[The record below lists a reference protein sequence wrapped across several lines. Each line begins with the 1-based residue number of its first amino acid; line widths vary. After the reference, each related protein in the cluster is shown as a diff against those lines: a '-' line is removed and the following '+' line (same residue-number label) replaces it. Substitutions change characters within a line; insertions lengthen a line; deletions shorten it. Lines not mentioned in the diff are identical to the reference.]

1 MLTGGRLRF
10 VPVDTTTLHTI
21 NSCIVKLGKVTKACK
36 VYRGVAGGVLPD
48 EFWHEDQVGAAS
60 ALEPPLLFLLTSS
73 SPRLAPL
80 PPQHL
85 VRGGVEFSFMSTTK
99 SFDVAMD
106 YARAKGE
113 SSVSIVFEMIQ
124 GLVDR
129 GADLKWLSQYPHEEE
144 VGCGAVLFEPLSGKR
159 WRVGG

>member
-1 MLTGGRLRF
+1 MRAPLAFPALAFKRIHCLSSVTAADLDLPPGT
-10 VPVDTTTLHTI
+10 DTTTLHTI

-36 VYRGVAGGVLPD
+36 VYRGVAGGVLPA
-48 EFWHEDQVGAAS
+48 EFWHED
-60 ALEPPLLFLLTSS
+60 
-73 SPRLAPL
+73 
-80 PPQHL
+80 QHL

-106 YARAKGE
+106 YARAKGS

-144 VGCGAVLFEPLSGKR
+144 VR
-159 WRVGG
+159 RVEIAP